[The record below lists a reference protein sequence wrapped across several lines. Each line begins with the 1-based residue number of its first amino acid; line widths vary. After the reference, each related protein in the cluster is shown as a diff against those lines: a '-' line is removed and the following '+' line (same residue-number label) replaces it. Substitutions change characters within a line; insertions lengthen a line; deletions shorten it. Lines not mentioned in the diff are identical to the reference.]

1 MRLIYVFIMLFSTL
15 YTNAQTQDQYRTAA
29 RNVEGQRVLGELVR
43 SFMYDEPFPE
53 RPQNAYLQFWRINP
67 QTPKQH
73 FDSLTIS
80 ELKTYH
86 FRESIE
92 GKDVP
97 CSMIIHERIVL
108 KGLQI
113 YHKKYKKDSKV
124 YKKRE
129 VLRIRNT

>member
-43 SFMYDEPFPE
+43 SFMYDGAFPE
-53 RPQNAYLQFWRINP
+53 WPQNAYLQFWRINP

-113 YHKKYKKDSKV
+113 YHKKIQKDGKV
-124 YKKRE
+124 YKKRS
-129 VLRIRNT
+129 ITH